1 MSFLSTIFAKKPI
14 GITEPLYTALVEWG
28 RDPWFYTT
36 AKVPDTID
44 GRFDMIS
51 LMVSLVLIRLEREGD
66 AVQGF
71 GQRLIETFITDM
83 DRSMR
88 EIGVGDLSVGKH
100 VQRMAEAFLGRLG
113 AYRTALMAEA
123 EPEALAHAVARNV
136 YRNDKAETLPLT
148 IKIKLILA
156 YLATRDPSDVA
167 HGKLGLL
174 P

>member
-1 MSFLSTIFAKKPI
+1 MSFLTNLFSKKTT
-14 GITEPLYTALVEWG
+14 GLTEPLYNKLVDWA
-28 RDPWFYTT
+28 RTPWFYTI

-44 GRFDMIS
+44 GRFDMIA
-51 LMVSLVLIRLEREGD
+51 LMVSLALIRLEGEGE

-71 GQRLIETFITDM
+71 GQHLIETFVTDM

-113 AYRTALMAEA
+113 AYRTALMDEA
-123 EPEALAHAVARNV
+123 EPTILAEAVTRNI
-136 YRNDKAETLPLT
+136 YRSDTADTPLL
-148 IKIKLILA
+148 IAKIRLIFA
-156 YLATRDPSDVA
+156 YLAKLDPGDIA
-167 HGKLGLL
+167 HGKIGVL